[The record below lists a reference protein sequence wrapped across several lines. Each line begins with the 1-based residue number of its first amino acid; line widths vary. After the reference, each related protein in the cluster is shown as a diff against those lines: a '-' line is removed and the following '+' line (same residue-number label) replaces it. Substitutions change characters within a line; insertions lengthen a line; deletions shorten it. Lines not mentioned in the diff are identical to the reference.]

1 MSGGALDP
9 DGCRLE
15 WNHDD
20 RAVVG
25 TSSVAT
31 LHLVRHNFAPYERQR
46 SDRLWLTVT
55 HTPTG
60 TLVPHQVEPATP
72 SQLRLSFTARQTGTY
87 SLHVRLNGRSLAGT
101 PVNRTFLAAERRRGS
116 WGLLSVFEDCLRF
129 LLRPPPQQQQRGG
142 GATLGHT
149 PSDQQGQTPE
159 CDPGRCRLEWNQ
171 DDGAPVGGASVMTL
185 LVSIYRENCQI
196 NQFASS

>member
-1 MSGGALDP
+1 MFSRFLKNAF
-9 DGCRLE
+9 E
-15 WNHDD
+15 
-20 RAVVG
+20 
-25 TSSVAT
+25 SVSKAK
-31 LHLVRHNFAPYERQR
+31 LIDIVCFLLR
-46 SDRLWLTVT
+46 ST
-55 HTPTG
+55 
-60 TLVPHQVEPATP
+60 
-72 SQLRLSFTARQTGTY
+72 
-87 SLHVRLNGRSLAGT
+87 
-101 PVNRTFLAAERRRGS
+101 AAERRRGS

-129 LLRPPPQQQQRGG
+129 LLQPPPQQQQRGG

-185 LVSIYRENCQI
+185 LVSIYSENCQI